1 MSYLY
6 TLQQETVDELMALL
20 SKNLRQRRLEKAL
33 SRNALSI
40 MSGVPAPTIAKFE
53 QHHTISLSS
62 FVAIAQ
68 ALNYTSEI
76 KQLLSQPHYTT
87 MEELQVIN
95 KNKNR
100 KRGRNEIGR

>member
-6 TLQQETVDELMALL
+6 TLEQETVEEIMVIL
-20 SKNLRQRRLEKAL
+20 SKNLRQRRLEKGL

-40 MSGVPAPTIAKFE
+40 MSGIPAPTIAKFE
-53 QHHTISLSS
+53 QHHTISLAS

-76 KQLLSQPHYTT
+76 KQLLSQPHYST
-87 MEELQVIN
+87 MEEMQIIN
-95 KNKNR
+95 RNKNR